1 MDAGIEARTTPSAD
15 GLEVLVALLLDLDAD
30 RKPGSRP
37 FYDGIC
43 EAACR
48 LTSMR
53 RALLLLW
60 DSERALVVPEG
71 SHGVPPDLV
80 ALFYGSLDETPIAQR
95 AITEDRVIDVHDV
108 HGLVPERYA
117 DVPAVTSI
125 ACAPVAAGDR
135 PLGVI
140 FADRNGDA
148 FELTDAERQ
157 TLWMLGKLAAVAA
170 SARTVTAQQE
180 RSRSLAEGVRLARE
194 VHEQVMQRLFGVSM
208 VLGSAEELTAA
219 ERRRC
224 ASELEAA
231 LSELRDAL
239 SRPLAPAGPP
249 GATLRGELDRLGDH
263 YKDIPLSVTWAGGA
277 ELPPEFEPLAASAL
291 AEALRN
297 AEKHAT
303 PSLIEVAVGEAD
315 GAFSLEVRNDGV
327 AAASRQDGG
336 DGMHGSG
343 MGLHL
348 ATLELMQHG
357 GVVEYG
363 PEGEDGWRTRVL
375 LPTGGGAA

>member
-1 MDAGIEARTTPSAD
+1 MEAETESRTTPGAD

-53 RALLLLW
+53 RALLLLY
-60 DSERALVVPEG
+60 DPDRGLVVPEG
-71 SHGVPPDLV
+71 SHGVSPDLV

-95 AITEDRVIDVHDV
+95 AIAEDRVIDVHDV
-108 HGLVPERYA
+108 RGLVPERYA
-117 DVPAVTSI
+117 DMPAVTSV
-125 ACAPVAAGDR
+125 ACAPVAAGER
-135 PLGVI
+135 PLGI
-140 FADRNGDA
+140 ILADRDGEE
-148 FELTDAERQ
+148 FELTESERQ

-170 SARTVTAQQE
+170 SARSVTAQQE
-180 RSRSLAEGVRLARE
+180 RSRALAEGVRLARE
-194 VHEQVMQRLFGVSM
+194 VHEQVMQRLFGVSLA
-208 VLGSAEELTAA
+208 LGSAQELTAA

-224 ASELEAA
+224 AAELEAA

-239 SRPLAPAGPP
+239 SRPLAPAGPS

-263 YKDIPLSVTWAGGA
+263 YKDIPLSVTWREGA
-277 ELPPEFEPLAASAL
+277 ALPDEFEPLAASAL

-297 AEKHAT
+297 AEKHAA
-303 PSLIEVAVGEAD
+303 PSRIEIAVGVAD
-315 GAFSLEVRNDGV
+315 GVFSLEVRNDGV
-327 AAASRQDGG
+327 AAGPRRGAGEGIRGT
-336 DGMHGSG
+336 G

-348 ATLELMQHG
+348 ATIELMQHG

-363 PEGEDGWRTRVL
+363 PEGEDHWRTRLL
-375 LPTGGGAA
+375 LPTGGSGT

>member
-1 MDAGIEARTTPSAD
+1 MEAEIEPGTRTAD
-15 GLEVLVALLLDLDAD
+15 GLEVLAALLLDLDAD

-53 RALLLLW
+53 RALLLLY
-60 DSERALVVPEG
+60 DSERGLVVPEG
-71 SHGVPPDLV
+71 SHGVSPDLV
-80 ALFYGSLDETPIAQR
+80 ALFYGSLDETPIAQQ
-95 AITEDRVIDVHDV
+95 AIAEDRVIDVNDV
-108 HGLVPERYA
+108 RGLVPERYS
-117 DVPAVTSI
+117 DMPAVTSV
-125 ACAPVAAGDR
+125 ACAPVAAGNR
-135 PLGVI
+135 PLGIVL
-140 FADRNGDA
+140 ADRDGEP
-148 FELTDAERQ
+148 FELTAAERQ

-170 SARTVTAQQE
+170 SARSVTAQQE
-180 RSRSLAEGVRLARE
+180 RSRALSEGVRLARE

-208 VLGSAEELTAA
+208 VLGSSEELTEA

-224 ASELEAA
+224 AEELQAA

-239 SRPLAPAGPP
+239 SRPLAPAGPS
-249 GATLRGELDRLGDH
+249 GATLRGELDRLGDR
-263 YKDIPLSVTWAGGA
+263 YKDIPLSVAWDDGA
-277 ELPPEFEPLAASAL
+277 SLPSEFEPMAASAL

-297 AEKHAT
+297 AEKHAA
-303 PSLIEVAVGEAD
+303 PSRIDIAVAEAE

-327 AAASRQDGG
+327 AARAGRRQGNG
-336 DGMHGSG
+336 VRGSG

-348 ATLELMQHG
+348 ASIELMQHG

-363 PEGEDGWRTRVL
+363 PDGDDGWRIRML
-375 LPTGGGAA
+375 LPTARGDS

>member
-1 MDAGIEARTTPSAD
+1 MEPEIEPGTRTAD
-15 GLEVLVALLLDLDAD
+15 GLEVLAALLLDLDAD
-30 RKPGSRP
+30 RKPDSRP

-53 RALLLLW
+53 RALLLLY
-60 DSERALVVPEG
+60 DSERGLVVPEG
-71 SHGVPPDLV
+71 SHGVSPDLV
-80 ALFYGSLDETPIAQR
+80 ALFYGSLDETPIAQQ
-95 AITEDRVIDVHDV
+95 AIAEDRVIDVNDV
-108 HGLVPERYA
+108 RGVVPERYA
-117 DVPAVTSI
+117 DVPAVTSV
-125 ACAPVAAGDR
+125 ACAPVAAGNR
-135 PLGVI
+135 PLGIVL
-140 FADRNGDA
+140 ADRDGEP
-148 FELTDAERQ
+148 FELTATERQ

-180 RSRSLAEGVRLARE
+180 RSRALAEGVRLARE

-208 VLGSAEELTAA
+208 VLGSAEELTDA

-224 ASELEAA
+224 AEELQAA

-239 SRPLAPAGPP
+239 SRPLAPAGPS
-249 GATLRGELDRLGDH
+249 GATLRGELDRLGDR
-263 YKDIPLSVTWAGGA
+263 YKDIPLSVTWNDGA
-277 ELPPEFEPLAASAL
+277 SLPSDFEPLAASAL

-297 AEKHAT
+297 AEKHAA
-303 PSLIEVAVGEAD
+303 PSRIDIAVAEAD

-327 AAASRQDGG
+327 AACAGRRQGNG
-336 DGMHGSG
+336 VRGSG

-348 ATLELMQHG
+348 ASIELMQHG

-363 PEGEDGWRTRVL
+363 PDGEDGWRIRML
-375 LPTGGGAA
+375 LPTARGDS